1 MPASGRDG
9 KLGGTPSQEGGIGL
23 TPSRDGRLGGSPGRA
38 GGMSCTPG
46 RDGRMRGCPGRHG
59 GMSELP
65 GRDGEM
71 SGAPGYDG
79 RMGCAPG
86 RDGGMG
92 GTPGRD
98 GRVCGPGGGD
108 EDRDAEGGTRLR
120 RGRSLQGHRG
130 SRGGSRRKKRTKD
143 GSKEQEEEGRE
154 IKLFFANI
162 TSWSEHAVNYLT
174 KLEDHFIL
182 VAETHLAKE
191 EGEKVMR
198 SKAMRSWHA
207 TAAPASPTGRSEKG
221 THGGCLALARR
232 GISTVPLASCSGP
245 EGTLYDRSDLS
256 GRVLSV
262 QGGSIQVLV
271 AYFQDGEGFGC
282 KNLELL

>member
-1 MPASGRDG
+1 M
-9 KLGGTPSQEGGIGL
+9 
-23 TPSRDGRLGGSPGRA
+23 
-38 GGMSCTPG
+38 
-46 RDGRMRGCPGRHG
+46 
-59 GMSELP
+59 
-65 GRDGEM
+65 
-71 SGAPGYDG
+71 
-79 RMGCAPG
+79 
-86 RDGGMG
+86 
-92 GTPGRD
+92 
-98 GRVCGPGGGD
+98 
-108 EDRDAEGGTRLR
+108 
-120 RGRSLQGHRG
+120 
-130 SRGGSRRKKRTKD
+130 
-143 GSKEQEEEGRE
+143 
-154 IKLFFANI
+154 FFANI

-182 VAETHLAKE
+182 AAETHLTKE

-221 THGGCLALARR
+221 THGGCLALARK

-262 QGGSIQVLV
+262 QGGSILVLV

-282 KNLELL
+282 KNLELLEEIEVITERGKLPFILLADFNIEPEEWSKLAWLERNGAAVIRPEGVEATCRKGRER